1 MSELKKKM
9 YNLCGSLEEFEEV
22 MEIAATVH
30 SDGKSEG
37 RREALDEV
45 EQQRR
50 ACDQMQEA
58 MGQFMQDTLERWE
71 TLQQILTTFLPMLST
86 DTATSGGHHSRESES
101 TVFSQQPASVTR
113 QSSGDSATLIP
124 REEVDQR
131 RQQRTT
137 SSSAEPVSPTS
148 SCSGETRFDTAEEQ
162 SEEPQSTATPRVVLQ
177 RYPSS
182 SDEEPKC
189 KATGLELHPRKMLA
203 SRKKKG
209 KV

>member
-1 MSELKKKM
+1 
-9 YNLCGSLEEFEEV
+9 

-30 SDGKSEG
+30 SDGKREG

-45 EQQRR
+45 EQQRH

-71 TLQQILTTFLPMLST
+71 KLQQILTTLVPILST
-86 DTATSGGHHSRESES
+86 GTATSGGHHSRESES
-101 TVFSQQPASVTR
+101 IVYSQQSASVTR
-113 QSSGDSATLIP
+113 QSSGDSTTLSP
-124 REEVDQR
+124 KEEVDQR

-137 SSSAEPVSPTS
+137 SSSAEPLSPTS
-148 SCSGETRFDTAEEQ
+148 SCSGETRFDTADEQ
-162 SEEPQSTATPRVVLQ
+162 REGPQSTATPSVALR

-182 SDEEPKC
+182 SDEETKC
-189 KATGLELHPRKMLA
+189 KGTGLELHPRKMLA

-209 KV
+209 KM